1 MLRNCRN
8 ILVAD
13 HTGTCGD
20 IPPLLLK
27 NGYNIHRSA
36 NIVDTVAL
44 IQDKKPDLVILRPS
58 VEPVPKYEFLAVLHA
73 IPPPQSLF
81 LALEKGPQTEEEE
94 AICAKSDDFFV
105 GNDFIALL
113 ARINVLA
120 RKTKRTRY
128 LTARMKKLEEESITD
143 FKTEL
148 FNDRY
153 ILRRLHEEFDRSQRH
168 RLTLSII
175 MLDLDEFKRIND
187 TLGHHFGDF
196 VLLSFSRKLKSLI
209 RKIDIP
215 GRLGGDEFITI
226 LPNTGL
232 DEAVRIAD
240 RIRSIVNGYKF
251 ERDGVST
258 NMTVSIGINSY
269 AGDGSITCEEFLKG
283 VDQGLIEAKNRGKNR
298 IFLYPQHRLKNNGA
312 DENSQGSGKKDGK
325 DS

>member
-1 MLRNCRN
+1 MVRNCRN
-8 ILVAD
+8 ILLAD
-13 HTGTCGD
+13 HAGTLPEMAG
-20 IPPLLLK
+20 ILRRK
-27 NGYNIHRSA
+27 GYNIRRTA
-36 NIVDTVAL
+36 NIVDTLAV

-58 VEPVPKYEFLAVLHA
+58 TEPVPKYEFLAVLHS
-73 IPPPQSLF
+73 ITHTQSF
-81 LALEKGPQTEEEE
+81 ILALNRNPETEEEE
-94 AICAKSDDFFV
+94 AICSKSDDFIT
-105 GNDFIALL
+105 GNTASDLV

-120 RKTKRTRY
+120 RRTKRTRS
-128 LTARMKKLEEESITD
+128 LTARMKILEEESITD

-153 ILRRLHEEFDRSQRH
+153 IMRRLHEEFDRSTRH
-168 RLTLSII
+168 RLALSII
-175 MLDLDEFKRIND
+175 MLDLDEFKRVND

-251 ERDGVST
+251 ERDGIST
-258 NMTVSIGINSY
+258 DMTVSIGINSY
-269 AGDGSITCEEFLKG
+269 AGDDAITCEEFLKG
-283 VDQGLIEAKNRGKNR
+283 VDQGLIEAKKRGKNR
-298 IFLYPQHRLKNNGA
+298 IFLFPRHRLKNNGGG
-312 DENSQGSGKKDGK
+312 ENGATEKEEGQAGS
-325 DS
+325 